1 MLLGATEYTLCCT
14 IQFTFQFIPDSTGWG
29 LYSLITCSCQ
39 NTTSESHY
47 FKFYHTRHLLFYL
60 AIFFILPY
68 PKPIID
74 CDSHKSL
81 CCFPQEEIYRMEGRS
96 GKNINQCWI
105 ILRSFLF
112 LLFFFRKEYRPMQ
125 NWNTVISAMRVT
137 YSSFTYV
144 PYTLSFCYE
153 LYISTDPEDKE
164 WINITL
170 SSGFRHHKV
179 ASLPL
184 TQTSYFCSIIGDVS
198 MCVCI

>member
-112 LLFFFRKEYRPMQ
+112 LLFFSEKNIDQCRTETQ
-125 NWNTVISAMRVT
+125 
-137 YSSFTYV
+137 SSQ
-144 PYTLSFCYE
+144 PWE
-153 LYISTDPEDKE
+153 LHIHHSLMCHIHWVSVMSYIFLQILRIKSE
-164 WINITL
+164 
-170 SSGFRHHKV
+170 
-179 ASLPL
+179 
-184 TQTSYFCSIIGDVS
+184 
-198 MCVCI
+198 